1 MDVIYKPIDG
11 LELETG
17 VKSISHEIHK
27 LEYDVKSINRY
38 SKRNSW
44 NKRIAHHTKRKWG
57 R

>member
-1 MDVIYKPIDG
+1 MANVKYAVTAD
-11 LELETG
+11 ELTSG